1 MLTRAWRNHKGTLA
15 AALVALALAAGW
27 AAREVAHAADKAKFI
42 KSETITA
49 NEVKLAD
56 QVYQNK
62 PTGQAGVYFQG
73 KTPGTR
79 SFITGRFILKPGTEP
94 HPIHQHVDEEIMIVT
109 RGKGEISCA
118 GKTRAVAAGSVMY
131 TAPNVKHGI
140 TNTGKE
146 PLEFYFIKWI
156 GIGYREENGK

>member
-1 MLTRAWRNHKGTLA
+1 MRLLRHHKATLG
-15 AALVALALAAGW
+15 AALVAVALAAGW
-27 AAREVAHAADKAKFI
+27 AARELAHAADKPKFI

-49 NEVKLAD
+49 NQVKLTD
-56 QVYQNK
+56 HVYEGK
-62 PTGQAGVYFQG
+62 PRGKAGVYFQG

-79 SFITGRFILKPGTEP
+79 SFLTGRFVLNPGSEP

-109 RGKGEISCA
+109 RGKGEISCD

-140 TNTGKE
+140 KNTGKE

-156 GIGYREENGK
+156 GVGYRGEIGK